1 MENSKLQ
8 EVIHLQGQLNI
19 VFRAAADNLFEIVK
33 SLAGDTPREIYN
45 FDKAKIEK
53 LPHINSLEENN
64 HTYENILEDIKIS
77 IHYLEV
83 LIK

>member
-8 EVIHLQGQLNI
+8 EVIFLQGKLNI

-45 FDKAKIEK
+45 FDKLKIDK
-53 LPHINSLEENN
+53 LPHIDSLEENN
-64 HTYENILEDIKIS
+64 SYYERLLEDIQYN
-77 IHYLEV
+77 IHYLEC